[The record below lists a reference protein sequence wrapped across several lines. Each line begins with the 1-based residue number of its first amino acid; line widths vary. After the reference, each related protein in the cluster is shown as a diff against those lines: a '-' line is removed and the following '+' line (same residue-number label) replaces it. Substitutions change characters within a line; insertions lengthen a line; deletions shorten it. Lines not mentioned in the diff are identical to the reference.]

1 MKVTAVT
8 SYLVGALSPLNHIGL
23 NPHKTRH
30 FKANVK
36 SKLIVCSSF
45 REMCWRSN
53 SADVFVFCSRRFSS
67 LWAFTV
73 NVFGVQDM
81 L

>member
-1 MKVTAVT
+1 MKVSAVT

-45 REMCWRSN
+45 RELLQSDAKNNTSVRQ
-53 SADVFVFCSRRFSS
+53 
-67 LWAFTV
+67 L
-73 NVFGVQDM
+73 
-81 L
+81 